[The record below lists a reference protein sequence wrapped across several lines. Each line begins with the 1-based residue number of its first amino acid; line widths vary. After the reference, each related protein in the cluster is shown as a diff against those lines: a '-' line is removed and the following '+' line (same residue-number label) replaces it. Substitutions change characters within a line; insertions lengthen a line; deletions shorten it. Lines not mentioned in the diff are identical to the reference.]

1 MNGGSEEV
9 GSEVLVM
16 CGSFGLSVMTMRVGQ
31 RAYEIAQDIEGV
43 GAQERQIT
51 TLTTMCM
58 AVSKPKYVNTWE
70 FLNCSWQFPT
80 PPM

>member
-1 MNGGSEEV
+1 MNGGSAEV

-31 RAYEIAQDIEGV
+31 RTYEIAQDIEGV

-51 TLTTMCM
+51 TLRGVWRFRTTLT
-58 AVSKPKYVNTWE
+58 K
-70 FLNCSWQFPT
+70 LD
-80 PPM
+80 

>member
-1 MNGGSEEV
+1 MNGGSAEV

-31 RAYEIAQDIEGV
+31 RTYEIAQDIEGV

-51 TLTTMCM
+51 TLT
-58 AVSKPKYVNTWE
+58 P
-70 FLNCSWQFPT
+70 FPSRGFR
-80 PPM
+80 PSDRRGRP

>member
-1 MNGGSEEV
+1 M

-31 RAYEIAQDIEGV
+31 RTYEIAQDIEGV

-51 TLTTMCM
+51 TLRGVWRFRTTLT
-58 AVSKPKYVNTWE
+58 K
-70 FLNCSWQFPT
+70 LD
-80 PPM
+80 

>member
-1 MNGGSEEV
+1 MNVGSAEV

-31 RAYEIAQDIEGV
+31 RTYEIAQDIEGV

-51 TLTTMCM
+51 TLRGVWRYRTTLT
-58 AVSKPKYVNTWE
+58 KHD
-70 FLNCSWQFPT
+70 
-80 PPM
+80 

>member
-1 MNGGSEEV
+1 MNGGSAEV

-51 TLTTMCM
+51 TLRGVWRYCTTLT
-58 AVSKPKYVNTWE
+58 K
-70 FLNCSWQFPT
+70 LD
-80 PPM
+80 

>member
-1 MNGGSEEV
+1 MNGGSAEV

-31 RAYEIAQDIEGV
+31 RTYEIAQDIEGV

-51 TLTTMCM
+51 TL
-58 AVSKPKYVNTWE
+58 ND
-70 FLNCSWQFPT
+70 T
-80 PPM
+80 PHSESAGHQMNRMS

>member
-1 MNGGSEEV
+1 MNGGSAEV

-31 RAYEIAQDIEGV
+31 RTYEIAQDIEGV

-51 TLTTMCM
+51 TLRGVWRYRTTLT
-58 AVSKPKYVNTWE
+58 K
-70 FLNCSWQFPT
+70 LD
-80 PPM
+80 